1 MVDTVYTNFNF
12 NFKQIYSPFDS
23 GMYKCSL
30 YICISKHLNH
40 VVVKCIKVYLIYS
53 ICQNAELGGIP
64 HFEHDENLFLD
75 KREQMVYNV
84 EDRQRVESKYNLPPR
99 SKMLRPDFT
108 HPTSKYQ
115 SSLMFRRDNKKE
127 AL

>member
-1 MVDTVYTNFNF
+1 MGVDTPVVNMDAHTLHGSSNSRVPE
-12 NFKQIYSPFDS
+12 YSRLHPVVPR
-23 GMYKCSL
+23 L
-30 YICISKHLNH
+30 YDPEWKSDMKNRR
-40 VVVKCIKVYLIYS
+40 LIVE
-53 ICQNAELGGIP
+53 NAELGGIP